1 MNFVASLQSE
11 LDTQLRLQKI
21 YTDRLAS
28 MPEGSLWT
36 KRRKDGDQ
44 YYLKLSGMSPQYLHK
59 KDDLQMISELKAKKH
74 LIDNLCRLNNNIALI
89 TELSTKYVPLVCD
102 NISEHLDFTE
112 SQNPVYPET
121 LIHNTSFGL
130 KVRSKSEAMIADSL
144 YMFNVPLLYEQ
155 KLVLT
160 DAFGQPYD
168 IYPDF
173 TITLSDGSSIYWEH
187 KGRMDDSKYRQR
199 NQWKESLYFING
211 IYPPHNLISTM
222 DGPNQ
227 EYDLQE
233 IHRVIKGLILPRLG
247 K

>member
-1 MNFVASLQSE
+1 MCHLYKAS
-11 LDTQLRLQKI
+11 
-21 YTDRLAS
+21 
-28 MPEGSLWT
+28 WT
-36 KRRKDGDQ
+36 HNYACKKYIPIVWHQ
-44 YYLKLSGMSPQYLHK
+44 YLKVPCGLNDERTVNSTILSCLAC
-59 KDDLQMISELKAKKH
+59 LR
-74 LIDNLCRLNNNIALI
+74 NTC
-89 TELSTKYVPLVCD
+89 TKYVPLVCD
-102 NISEHLDFTE
+102 NISEHIDFTE
-112 SQNPVYPET
+112 SQNPVYPEA

-130 KVRSKSEAMIADSL
+130 KVRPKSEAMIADSL
-144 YMFNVPLLYEQ
+144 YMFNVPLFHEQ

-173 TITLSDGSSIYWEH
+173 TFPPSDGSSIYWEH

-211 IYPPHNLISTM
+211 IYPPHNLITTM

-227 EYDLQE
+227 EFDLQE